1 MAKKDV
7 ILNIF
12 EERGLIPNSF
22 VAERLKVIGYTV
34 NKKTLAEIEM
44 IRRRYVDHLHQ
55 QLAALNDVVEY
66 FRNRSQFA
74 ALPMIIVQAERIRSI
89 LKEDVEKW
97 IPEARGQSEAERRL
111 IGKVKSP
118 SVTKQGSEQLGQV
131 RLRR

>member
-1 MAKKDV
+1 MTKKEV

-34 NKKTLAEIEM
+34 NKKTLVEIEM
-44 IRRRYVDHLHQ
+44 IRQDYVDQLHQ

-74 ALPMIIVQAERIRSI
+74 ALPLIIVQAERIRSI

-97 IPEARGQSEAERRL
+97 NPEARGQSEAERRL

>member
-34 NKKTLAEIEM
+34 NKKTLVEIEM

-55 QLAALNDVVEY
+55 QLAALNDVVDH
-66 FRNRSQFA
+66 FGKKPFA
-74 ALPMIIVQAERIRSI
+74 ARVLIHVQAERIKSI
-89 LKEDVEKW
+89 LNEDLEKW
-97 IPEARGQSEAERRL
+97 VATARGQSEPELRL
-111 IGKVKSP
+111 VG
-118 SVTKQGSEQLGQV
+118 
-131 RLRR
+131 